1 VVDHLDEQAAIN
13 ATRGWVAGVVI
24 GLNLC
29 PFAHRVSEAG
39 RIRYAATGAEDEEG
53 LLAALGTELAA
64 LAAAPRSAVET
75 TLLIHPRALTTFSD
89 FNDFLPEAE
98 RLVRRVGLRG
108 VIQVVGFHPAYR
120 FAGTPPEA
128 AENYTNRSPH
138 PMLHLLREESVS
150 EVSGDPAALAAI
162 PRRNIETLRGM
173 GLAAILAR
181 IHASVRLK
189 GGPSDPPSADRG
201 LHTE

>member
-1 VVDHLDEQAAIN
+1 MDDLDEQSAIN
-13 ATRGWVAGVVI
+13 ATRGWVAEVVI

-29 PFAHRVSEAG
+29 PFAHRVAEAG
-39 RIRYAATGAEDEEG
+39 RIRYVATGAEEEEG
-53 LLAALGTELAA
+53 LLTALRAELTA

-75 TLLIHPRALTTFSD
+75 TLLIHPRALAKFSD
-89 FNDFLPEAE
+89 FNDFLPEAD

-108 VIQVVGFHPAYR
+108 VIQVVGFHPEYC
-120 FAGTPPEA
+120 FADTLPEA
-128 AENYTNRSPH
+128 PENYTNRSPY

-181 IHASVRLK
+181 LQASFRFH
-189 GGPSDPPSADRG
+189 GPG
-201 LHTE
+201 